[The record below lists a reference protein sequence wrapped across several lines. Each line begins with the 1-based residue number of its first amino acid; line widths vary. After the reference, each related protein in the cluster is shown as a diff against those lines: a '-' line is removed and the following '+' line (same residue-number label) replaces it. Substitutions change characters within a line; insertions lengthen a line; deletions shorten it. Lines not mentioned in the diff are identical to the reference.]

1 MVLSGFLKRSLVA
14 IAALVWLA
22 PPFAHAQVGEPGGGG
37 PGGGYGGEVVPGV
50 DWETRLQISER
61 LQPLGNDLFGD
72 RIDPHTGS
80 IDFLQTDIA
89 LPGNSALEVALHR
102 RNRPGRQF
110 GLSDAEFGD
119 WEYVVPRILV
129 VTADA
134 RPWTGNRCTQPF
146 NEQFTALWVSA
157 ANFWENQPG
166 RFLQGHEY
174 SNGVQL
180 EVGGRSEPLLQN
192 PSNAPWPAGA
202 SHVTHSNWYFTCL
215 GNNNFLGRAPDG
227 TTYRFD
233 RHIVRDA
240 MPIAMH
246 GSPAYVHRDTHI
258 LAATEVTDAHGNWVR
273 YDYDSQGRLTRIY
286 ANDGRSID
294 LAYSGSSL
302 RVASATA
309 NGRTWTYSYGV
320 GGLGF
325 VDGAWQP
332 DVYRGG
338 NPVLTR
344 VDLPD
349 GRHWA
354 FEMAELQMSTPPN
367 QFCLSGWP
375 ELTLTHPSGA
385 EGVFNL
391 EMLNHRIAF
400 HEMASVLPYCPEMDL
415 EFPPTQ
421 GSWPVVNTAVT
432 PVHSLVQK
440 TISGADLPTAT
451 WTYAYEQDMTVATE
465 SDNRTNWTRVTGPH
479 SVVTFYHR
487 WRNEPEGGAE
497 IWREVRATAA
507 GPVLERID
515 TSYLIE
521 PHLGTAGPSG
531 GGGITLNSMRR
542 QPAQVVHNRG
552 GDIYTTEH
560 TYVTDPLAWNYSFGD
575 PVQTRI
581 FSNLP
586 GATERITQTTYQHL
600 TNPWVLGLPGQV
612 VRNGR
617 EVYLIGYNAKGQ
629 PTTIDRFGARVETRS
644 YNANGTL
651 AWVRDGLNR
660 QTSFGNYH
668 RGQAR
673 TITRPD
679 SVQILVTV
687 DNNGWITGVTN
698 ARGFTTTYGYNQ
710 SGWLTA
716 INRPL
721 PQAATSITY
730 NGLVQTINTGTVRE
744 TVTHDAF
751 YRPILVRREA
761 LSGGGEYFQPHGL

>member
-129 VTADA
+129 VTADMH
-134 RPWTGNRCTQPF
+134 PWTGNRCTQAF
-146 NEQFTALWVSA
+146 NDQFPPVWTSA
-157 ANFWENQPG
+157 G
-166 RFLQGHEY
+166 SHLQGHEY

-258 LAATEVTDAHGNWVR
+258 LAATEVTDAHGNWAR

-586 GATERITQTTYQHL
+586 RRHRAHHPDHIPAPDQSLGAGPARA
-600 TNPWVLGLPGQV
+600 
-612 VRNGR
+612 GR
-617 EVYLIGYNAKGQ
+617 AQ
-629 PTTIDRFGARVETRS
+629 R
-644 YNANGTL
+644 
-651 AWVRDGLNR
+651 
-660 QTSFGNYH
+660 
-668 RGQAR
+668 
-673 TITRPD
+673 
-679 SVQILVTV
+679 
-687 DNNGWITGVTN
+687 
-698 ARGFTTTYGYNQ
+698 ARGVSDRAIAPRASPPRLTI
-710 SGWLTA
+710 SARGWRPAA
-716 INRPL
+716 IMAMARWPGC
-721 PQAATSITY
+721 AT
-730 NGLVQTINTGTVRE
+730 G
-744 TVTHDAF
+744 
-751 YRPILVRREA
+751 
-761 LSGGGEYFQPHGL
+761 